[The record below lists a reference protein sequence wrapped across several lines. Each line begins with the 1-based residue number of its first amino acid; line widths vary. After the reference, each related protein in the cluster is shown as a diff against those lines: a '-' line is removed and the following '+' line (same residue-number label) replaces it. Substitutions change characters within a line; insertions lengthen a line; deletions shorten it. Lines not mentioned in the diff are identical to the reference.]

1 MTITEILKA
10 AGLDDTLIQT
20 ITDNMKANKIFTSS
34 EENLDIRYG
43 KLKDQHAG
51 VSKQLEEANA
61 LIETMKKDTKG
72 QEDLQKKIGDYNARV
87 AQLEKENQELRA
99 ESGMDRLLIAA
110 GAKQS
115 DLDYLKF
122 QWRKKGEIAFD
133 DQGEIKGADD
143 IVAALKTQC
152 PVQFEGGGGRKYEER
167 KLPTP
172 DEDRNAV
179 SRETFSKMGYQ
190 DRLKLYKENP
200 ETYAELTKN

>member
-1 MTITEILKA
+1 MTIIDILKA
-10 AGLDDTLIQT
+10 AGLDDNAIQT
-20 ITDNMKANKIFTSS
+20 ITENMKTNKIFTAS

-72 QEDLQKKIGDYNARV
+72 QEDLQKKIADYDTRV

-99 ESGMDRLLIAA
+99 ESGMDRALIAA

-133 DQGEIKGADD
+133 DQGEIKGKDD
-143 IVAALKTQC
+143 TVAALKTQC
-152 PVQFEGGGGRKYEER
+152 PAQFENGGGKKYEER
-167 KLPTP
+167 KLPGG
-172 DEDRNAV
+172 DEG
-179 SRETFSKMGYQ
+179 REAQPQSLEDAIRM
-190 DRLKLYKENP
+190 
-200 ETYAELTKN
+200 TYEDKTT

>member
-1 MTITEILKA
+1 MTIIEILKA
-10 AGLDDTLIQT
+10 AGLDDNIIQT
-20 ITDNMKANKIFTSS
+20 ITENMKTNKIFTAS

-72 QEDLQKKIGDYNARV
+72 QEDLQKKITDHEARV

-172 DEDRNAV
+172 DEGRNAV

>member
-1 MTITEILKA
+1 MTIAEILKA
-10 AGLDDTLIQT
+10 AGLDDTVIKT
-20 ITDNMKANKIFTSS
+20 IEDSMKTNKIFTAS

-51 VSKQLEEANA
+51 QAKQLEEALA

-72 QEDLQKKIGDYNARV
+72 QEDLQKKISDSEARM

-99 ESGMDRLLIAA
+99 DSGMDRLLIAA

-133 DQGEIKGADD
+133 DKGEIKGGEDA
-143 IVAALKTQC
+143 VAALKTQC
-152 PVQFEGGGGRKYEER
+152 PAQFEGGGGRKYEER
-167 KLPTP
+167 KLPNP
-172 DEDRNAV
+172 
-179 SRETFSKMGYQ
+179 Q
-190 DRLKLYKENP
+190 DDGG
-200 ETYAELTKN
+200 AEPKDLADAMRMHYETKNE

>member
-1 MTITEILKA
+1 MTIIEILKA

-20 ITDNMKANKIFTSS
+20 ITDNMKANKIFTAS

-72 QEDLQKKIGDYNARV
+72 QEDLQKKITDHEARV

-99 ESGMDRLLIAA
+99 ESSMDRALIAA

-122 QWRKKGEIAFD
+122 QWRKKGEITFD
-133 DQGEIKGADD
+133 DQGEIKGKDD
-143 IVAALKTQC
+143 AVAALKTQC
-152 PVQFEGGGGRKYEER
+152 PAQFENGGKKYEER
-167 KLPTP
+167 KLPGG
-172 DEDRNAV
+172 DEG
-179 SRETFSKMGYQ
+179 REAEPNSLEDALRMEY
-190 DRLKLYKENP
+190 ENK
-200 ETYAELTKN
+200 TT

>member
-1 MTITEILKA
+1 MTIIEILKA

-20 ITDNMKANKIFTSS
+20 ITDNMKANKIFTAS

-72 QEDLQKKIGDYNARV
+72 QEDLQKKISDYDARV

-99 ESGMDRLLIAA
+99 ESGMDRALIAA

-133 DQGEIKGADD
+133 DQGEIKGKDD
-143 IVAALKTQC
+143 AVAALKTQC
-152 PVQFEGGGGRKYEER
+152 PAQFENGGGKKYEER
-167 KLPTP
+167 KLPAGN
-172 DEDRNAV
+172 EDRAAEPH
-179 SRETFSKMGYQ
+179 SLEDAIRMEY
-190 DRLKLYKENP
+190 ENK
-200 ETYAELTKN
+200 TT

>member
-1 MTITEILKA
+1 MTIIDILKA
-10 AGLDDTLIQT
+10 AGLDDNAIQT
-20 ITDNMKANKIFTSS
+20 ITDSMKTNKIFTAS

-72 QEDLQKKIGDYNARV
+72 QEDLQKKISDYDARV

-99 ESGMDRLLIAA
+99 DSSMDRKLIAA

-115 DLDYLKF
+115 DLDYLKY
-122 QWRKKGEIAFD
+122 QWRKKGEITFD
-133 DQGEIKGADD
+133 DQGEIKGGDD

-152 PVQFEGGGGRKYEER
+152 PAQFESAGGKKYEER
-167 KLPTP
+167 KLPGGNEGRENEP
-172 DEDRNAV
+172 QSLEDALRM
-179 SRETFSKMGYQ
+179 EYEKT
-190 DRLKLYKENP
+190 
-200 ETYAELTKN
+200 T

>member
-1 MTITEILKA
+1 MTINEILKA
-10 AGLDDTLIQT
+10 AGLDDTAIQT
-20 ITDNMKANKIFTSS
+20 VLDSMKTNKIFTAS
-34 EENLDIRYG
+34 EENMDIRYG

-72 QEDLQKKIGDYNARV
+72 QEDLQKKITDYEAQV
-87 AQLEKENQELRA
+87 AQLQKQNLELRA

-143 IVAALKTQC
+143 VVAALKTQC
-152 PVQFEGGGGRKYEER
+152 PAQFEGGGGRKYEER
-167 KLPTP
+167 RLPDGDP
-172 DEDRNAV
+172 GCESEPKSLEEALR
-179 SRETFSKMGYQ
+179 MQY
-190 DRLKLYKENP
+190 ENK
-200 ETYAELTKN
+200 TT